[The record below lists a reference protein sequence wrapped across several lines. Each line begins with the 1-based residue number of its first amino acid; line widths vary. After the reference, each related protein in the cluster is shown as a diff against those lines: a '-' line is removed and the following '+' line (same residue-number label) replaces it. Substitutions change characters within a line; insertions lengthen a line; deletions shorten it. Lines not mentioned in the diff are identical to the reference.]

1 MTIPNYT
8 PMMQQYL
15 EIKEKYK
22 DEILFFRL
30 GDFYEMFF
38 SDAELVAGE
47 LGLALTGK
55 MAGVPER
62 VPMCGVP
69 YHAADNYIARLVK
82 KGYKVAICE
91 QVESAKDVVKGIVRR
106 EVIKTI
112 TAGTALAD
120 NLLNDTT
127 NQYIIFAYE
136 QEECIALIIADVSTG
151 SFKWLIKVGE
161 QRLESICEQLLIITP
176 AEIVCHRNSELCTEL
191 EKFVQG
197 RMPEAVLSKYTP
209 SSNICG
215 HEYVH
220 KHFGNIEAETN
231 ETVIDCANFLLDY
244 LHTTLQADLKHIN
257 KLERIATEKFM
268 IVDSTALRNL
278 ELLRNMRDGAKKG
291 TLLETIDYTIT
302 TMGVR
307 QLRRYIEEPL
317 FDIVDI
323 KRRQN
328 FVGEL
333 LDNLCLRDGL
343 RELLKKVADIE
354 RIMARLDIGTA
365 NAKDLLSLKNTLQ
378 VLPAIKVLAT
388 ENIGENIKKVLQK
401 LPTHLEIAELLSRA
415 IVDEPPF
422 SLREGGFI
430 RDCYNSE
437 LDELRNIS
445 KDSHAWMAAFEQKE
459 RETTGIKNLRIS
471 YNKIFGYCIEIT
483 KSNLGMVPDYYIRKQ
498 TLANVER
505 YILPELKE
513 FENKILGAKEKI
525 EQLEFHLFNEL
536 REIIHQDIIP
546 LQRTAVAL
554 AKIDALLSLATVAH
568 KYNYICPELNNNNII
583 KIIDGRHP
591 VVERLLDKEMF
602 VPNDININNAE
613 RTLIITGPNMAG
625 KSTYLRQI
633 AILVLLTQIG
643 SFIPA
648 TAANICPVDRIF
660 TRVGASDDLSVGQST
675 FMVEMV
681 EVANILKCA
690 TANSLIILDEVGRG
704 TSTYDGISI
713 ARSVLEHIHQKIK
726 AKTLFATH
734 YHELIEM
741 EETFVGLKNF
751 STAVKE
757 RGKEIK
763 FLRRIIPGGA
773 DRSYGIHV
781 AALAGLPKKVI
792 ERAENILTGYDN
804 DQAISTPQQKV
815 TVHKMENSLFAS
827 GVAESLLKY
836 DVLSL
841 TPLEAMSILMKLQDE
856 ARAEL
861 GK

>member
-1 MTIPNYT
+1 MTPDYT
-8 PMMQQYL
+8 PMMKQYL
-15 EIKEKYK
+15 EIKEQYK

-55 MAGVPER
+55 MAGAPER

-91 QVESAKDVVKGIVRR
+91 QVEKPKDGVKGIVRR
-106 EVIKTI
+106 EVVKTI

-127 NQYIIFAYE
+127 NQYITFAYE
-136 QEECIALIIADVSTG
+136 QVDTIVLVVADVSTG
-151 SFKWLIKVGE
+151 AFKWLTKSGE
-161 QRLESICEQLLIITP
+161 HRLENICEQLLIISP
-176 AEIVCHRNSELCTEL
+176 AEIVCHRDSELCGEL
-191 EKFVQG
+191 ETFRKT
-197 RMPEAVLSKYTP
+197 RIPDAVLSRYTP
-209 SSNICG
+209 SSNICIADFMS
-215 HEYVH
+215 
-220 KHFGNIEAETN
+220 KHFGNNIEETN
-231 ETVIDCANFLLDY
+231 ELVLAAAQFLLDY
-244 LHTTLQADLKHIN
+244 LHNTLQSDLKHIN

-268 IVDSTALRNL
+268 TVDATALRNL
-278 ELLRNMRDGAKKG
+278 ELLRNMRDGGKKG
-291 TLLETIDYTIT
+291 TLLETIDYTVT
-302 TMGVR
+302 TMGAR

-317 FDIVDI
+317 FDIVNI
-323 KRRQN
+323 KNRQN

-343 RELLKKVADIE
+343 RDLLKKVADIE
-354 RIMARLDIGTA
+354 RIMARLDVGTA
-365 NAKDLLSLKNTLQ
+365 NAKDLLSLQNTLQ
-378 VLPAIKVLAT
+378 ILPLIKDLAK
-388 ENIGENIKKVLQK
+388 ENIGENIKRVVQK
-401 LPTHLEIAELLSRA
+401 LQTHDEIAELLSRA

-430 RDCYNSE
+430 RDNYNSE
-437 LDELRNIS
+437 LDDLRNIS

-459 RETTGIKNLRIS
+459 RDATGIKNLRIS

-483 KSNLGMVPDYYIRKQ
+483 KSNLGMVPDYYVRKQ

-505 YILPELKE
+505 YIVPELKE

-525 EQLEFHLFNEL
+525 EQLEFHLFNEI
-536 REIIHQDIIP
+536 REIIRVEIVD
-546 LQRTAVAL
+546 LQKTATAL

-583 KIIDGRHP
+583 KITNGRHP
-591 VVERLLDKEMF
+591 VVERLLEKELF
-602 VPNDININNAE
+602 VPNDININSNE
-613 RTLIITGPNMAG
+613 RTLLITGPNMAG

-633 AILVLLTQIG
+633 AILVLLTQMG

-681 EVANILKCA
+681 EVANILQSA

-741 EETFVGLKNF
+741 EETFDGLKNF

-781 AALAGLPKKVI
+781 ASLAGLPKKVI

-804 DQAISTPQQKV
+804 EQVISTPEPRTKV
-815 TVHKMENSLFAS
+815 AKLENNLFGA
-827 GVAESLLKY
+827 GVAESLLRY
-836 DVLSL
+836 DILSL
-841 TPLEAMSILMKLQDE
+841 TPLEAMNILMKLQEE
-856 ARAEL
+856 AKTEL